1 MIPILGKLAVGG
13 GGGSS
18 YSARSSAA
26 SRLGVNKDVVQ
37 RVGGDIY
44 PDRLT
49 TTQIALIAAA
59 VLGAVYLYK
68 RM

>member
-1 MIPILGKLAVGG
+1 MNPILGKLALGG
-13 GGGSS
+13 GGGA
-18 YSARSSAA
+18 YASSAG
-26 SRLGVNKDVVQ
+26 SGVDVRKEVAQ

-59 VLGAVYLYK
+59 VLGAVWLYK
-68 RM
+68 RR